1 MCVFLLY
8 VVEVVCLAV
17 HQFSGTRGHS
27 RTRCS
32 GLKWESSSF
41 QCVNCVLPSPGL
53 FITCFFFKAVTETR
67 QSRPVTWSYEVDSS
81 HPKTHSGHL
90 HKSLQCIS
98 NTYREAIM
106 IVTCYMPVAVKF
118 FCQGLPSFVLRSAA
132 SAFVI
137 PGRRQQECWN
147 PICYFS
153 HCWHDETAVF

>member
-32 GLKWESSSF
+32 GLKWESRSF

-67 QSRPVTWSYEVDSS
+67 QSRPVTWSCEVDSS

-106 IVTCYMPVAVKF
+106 IVTCYMPVAVQ
-118 FCQGLPSFVLRSAA
+118 FCLSGSSVFRFEKCSICFCNSRSK
-132 SAFVI
+132 
-137 PGRRQQECWN
+137 
-147 PICYFS
+147 
-153 HCWHDETAVF
+153 TARMLEPHLLF